1 MSYINFLLKKFQKEK
16 IIRYNKL
23 NFKGVGDFSVY
34 NPSASFNYLG
44 REYIFRRVEKKEE
57 KSNSWVILFKKIDSF
72 WEPEFKFKSLK
83 LEDPFIA
90 FIDNKFILGGTEVKK
105 RIFSKKVKF
114 RGVFYSGKDVFSLER
129 FFEGPWGMKDIR
141 LTQLDSNKIGVFTRP
156 MGGKFKRGRIGFNVI
171 NSLNELTIKAINE
184 AEIIK
189 IPFSEGEWGGVN
201 DILPINKNLLG
212 ILAHVACYRGKF
224 KERFYYPASFYFDIL
239 EKKTFNF
246 KILFTRTDLPFGA
259 SKDPLLYNVVFP
271 GGITKQKKEFKI
283 SAGVGDYEA
292 YEIILKNPFN
302 VLKK

>member
-44 REYIFRRVEKKEE
+44 REYIFGRVEKKEE

-90 FIDNKFILGGTEVKK
+90 FIDNKFFLEGTEVKK

-189 IPFSEGEWGGVN
+189 IPFSEDEWTGVN
-201 DILPINKNLLG
+201 DIIILNKKLLG
-212 ILAHVACYRGKF
+212 ILAHVACSRGKF
-224 KERFYYPASFYFDIL
+224 KEKFYYPASFCFDIS
-239 EKKTFNF
+239 EKKAFNF
-246 KILFTRTDLPFGA
+246 KILFTRANLPFGW
-259 SKDPLLYNVVFP
+259 SKNPLLYNVVFP

-292 YEIILKNPFN
+292 YEIVLKNPF
-302 VLKK
+302 K